1 MIHSNINEI
10 PIKVAGAGRE
20 AMSDYERQGTAYDP
34 HAVGHEK
41 VGRDTATAGFITMAD
56 VPMLTLSSA
65 SVVVLTITHDGR
77 LEPGPGLSMD
87 EATRAGA
94 EMLVKHFG
102 EAIVRPN
109 TDLMAAAEALA
120 DSVLFDDVGE
130 MIGGKLVGGNG
141 GLLSRETIAKAD
153 AVRRALDVLRK

>member
-1 MIHSNINEI
+1 
-10 PIKVAGAGRE
+10 
-20 AMSDYERQGTAYDP
+20 MSEDGTF
-34 HAVGHEK
+34 
-41 VGRDTATAGFITMAD
+41 TAGFITTAD
-56 VPMLTLSSA
+56 MPVLTVHADNSKL
-65 SVVVLTITHDGR
+65 VLTITHDGR

-87 EATRAGA
+87 EATRQGA
-94 EMLVKHFG
+94 EMLIRHFE
-102 EAIVRPN
+102 EAIAANKRAV

-141 GLLSRETIAKAD
+141 GLLSHDTITKAD